1 MKKQTLTPERL
12 KALATEAAISLLVG
26 DYGTWHEC
34 SHVALES
41 GLYGRQ
47 WTQAVVDAAFKEGC
61 QFAEEKAA
69 RAAEQAA

>member
-1 MKKQTLTPERL
+1 MKQEALTPEQVR
-12 KALATEAAISLLVG
+12 AIATEAAISLLVG

-34 SHVALES
+34 SHIALDS
-41 GLYGRQ
+41 GLYPRQ